1 MCHSLIIFLDFCSGC
16 ILNLTL
22 EYLFDI
28 DFSIF
33 AVLDLI
39 INKIQHIISNS
50 SHGFH
55 HSLDLPSGERWTQA
69 LAQCLPLLTT
79 TDVQSCMLVI
89 NLKQEITLVYDA
101 HAGGKIQNKGYN
113 TCIIQVL
120 LFQMQLCR
128 WVNTDFFS
136 TYLRKNIGEV
146 FKVLDKDALH
156 DVRIHCDHTWDD
168 SIVSPICLGT
178 KLAKVLLVDLIFF
191 GRKRL

>member
-113 TCIIQVL
+113 ACIIKVL

-128 WVNTDFFS
+128 WVNTYFLVLTSEKISEKFS
-136 TYLRKNIGEV
+136 KFLTKTLFMMSGSIVTTHGTIPSYLPYVLVPNLRK
-146 FKVLDKDALH
+146 FS
-156 DVRIHCDHTWDD
+156 W
-168 SIVSPICLGT
+168 
-178 KLAKVLLVDLIFF
+178 
-191 GRKRL
+191 